1 MARAIMGAKPVEA
14 GPQLSLRP
22 TDTQT
27 AARTVLGGAALQ
39 ARLRQKRSTA
49 YIEAMTRLDAGTHLH
64 GAHAAQAT
72 QDLLAAIRQ
81 ELPDV
86 AIDALPVGIV
96 AKCYLGVPYEV
107 HTLTCA
113 GSIIQHFK
121 AGEALPSLMER
132 ARSLAQHPGYA
143 FIEVYS
149 TRLITVSASGQTAII
164 DI

>member
-1 MARAIMGAKPVEA
+1 MARAIMGAKPAEA

-96 AKCYLGVPYEV
+96 AKC
-107 HTLTCA
+107 
-113 GSIIQHFK
+113 
-121 AGEALPSLMER
+121 
-132 ARSLAQHPGYA
+132 
-143 FIEVYS
+143 
-149 TRLITVSASGQTAII
+149 
-164 DI
+164 

>member
-1 MARAIMGAKPVEA
+1 MARSILGIKPADA
-14 GPQLSLRP
+14 GLRAGLRTPALGHAHATLS
-22 TDTQT
+22 
-27 AARTVLGGAALQ
+27 GAALL
-39 ARLRQKRSTA
+39 ARLRQKRSPA

-86 AIDALPVGIV
+86 AIDALPMGIV
-96 AKCYLGVPYEV
+96 SKCHLGAPYEV

-113 GSIIQHFK
+113 GNIIQHFK
-121 AGEALPSLMER
+121 TGEPMAALMER
-132 ARSLAQHPGYA
+132 ARSLAQHSGYA
-143 FIEVYS
+143 FIEVYPS
-149 TRLITVSASGQTAII
+149 RLITVSASGQTAII